1 MNKPRK
7 HYKPKLAKQYKLFFN
22 IIAVSLTIGFIVG
35 VSFNPDTISNIDL
48 FADSEKIS
56 STTQND
62 PILVGSSEIELCFT
76 PPSGCS
82 LVIARHISAAK
93 ESVYLQ
99 AYGITSSEIVD
110 ELIKAHNR
118 GVKVRALLDKSNL
131 TDKYSKMKQ
140 MLDSG
145 IDVSIDKVSGIAH
158 NKVLILDQSKVITG
172 SFNFTKSANTRNTE
186 NVIIVTDKEIARK
199 YLQNWFSRKSKNKD
213 SVPQSKIKSNKYKG
227 KSNDQ

>member
-7 HYKPKLAKQYKLFFN
+7 NYKSKLAKQYKLFFN
-22 IIAVSLTIGFIVG
+22 IIAVSLAIGFIVG
-35 VSFNPDTISNIDL
+35 ISFNPDTISNIGL
-48 FADSEKIS
+48 FADREKLS

-62 PILVGSSEIELCFT
+62 PILVVSSEIELCFT

-82 LVIARHISAAK
+82 FVIARHISAAK
-93 ESVYLQ
+93 ESIYLQ

-186 NVIIVTDKEIARK
+186 NVIIVNDKEIVRK
-199 YLQNWFSRKSKNKD
+199 YLQNWFSRKSKNED
-213 SVPQSKIKSNKYKG
+213 SVPQSKIKSNKYQG

>member
-1 MNKPRK
+1 M
-7 HYKPKLAKQYKLFFN
+7 
-22 IIAVSLTIGFIVG
+22 SL
-35 VSFNPDTISNIDL
+35 
-48 FADSEKIS
+48 
-56 STTQND
+56 
-62 PILVGSSEIELCFT
+62 SEISIL
-76 PPSGCS
+76 P
-82 LVIARHISAAK
+82 AK
-93 ESVYLQ
+93 ESIYLQ

-145 IDVSIDKVSGIAH
+145 IDVSIDKVLGIAH

-186 NVIIVTDKEIARK
+186 NVIIVNDKEIARK
-199 YLQNWFSRKSKNKD
+199 YLQNWFSRKSKNED
-213 SVPQSKIKSNKYKG
+213 SVPQSKIKSNKYQG

>member
-1 MNKPRK
+1 M
-7 HYKPKLAKQYKLFFN
+7 
-22 IIAVSLTIGFIVG
+22 
-35 VSFNPDTISNIDL
+35 
-48 FADSEKIS
+48 
-56 STTQND
+56 
-62 PILVGSSEIELCFT
+62 
-76 PPSGCS
+76 
-82 LVIARHISAAK
+82 VIARRISAAK
-93 ESVYLQ
+93 ESIYLQ

-186 NVIIVTDKEIARK
+186 NIIVVNDKEIARK
-199 YLQNWFSRKSKNKD
+199 YLQNWFSRKSKNED
-213 SVPQSKIKSNKYKG
+213 SVSRNKIKSNKYQG
-227 KSNDQ
+227 KSNDK

>member
-7 HYKPKLAKQYKLFFN
+7 NYKSKLAKQYKLFFN
-22 IIAVSLTIGFIVG
+22 IIAVSLAIGFIVG
-35 VSFNPDTISNIDL
+35 ISFNPDNISNIGL
-48 FADSEKIS
+48 FSDSEKIS
-56 STTQND
+56 STTKND

-76 PPSGCS
+76 PPLGCS

-93 ESVYLQ
+93 ESIYLQ

-118 GVKVRALLDKSNL
+118 GVKVRALLDRSNL

-145 IDVSIDKVSGIAH
+145 IEVSIDKVSGIAH
-158 NKVLILDQSKVITG
+158 NKLMVIDQSKVITG
-172 SFNFTKSANTRNTE
+172 SFNFTKSVDTRNTE
-186 NVIIVTDKEIARK
+186 NVIIVNDKTVATR
-199 YLQNWFSRKSKNKD
+199 YLHNWLSRKSKNEG
-213 SVPQSKIKSNKYKG
+213 SVPQSQIKSALLHE
-227 KSNDQ
+227 